1 MSAPTLHTVPRRS
14 WSALQLRGLVVSE
27 MRKTLSTSAWW
38 ELLILV
44 ALFSGM
50 EGYFDIPATSLY
62 VSLEFALIFAM
73 LFGVVCVTAEYRH
86 RTIATSYLVVA
97 DRRKLTVAK
106 MILAAIVGAG
116 YALFATAVTIAGQ
129 LVSGFPLSAEL
140 PSMLQAGAGA
150 MLVLALG
157 AMLGVGLGTLIGK
170 QLRAVLA
177 LLLYL
182 IVEPTAVWLVDR
194 PSLTTYLPDQASSTA
209 LGGLTGGAQFGGGF
223 GVAQPW
229 WLMLL
234 VFAGWVAVVG
244 LAGTV
249 AAQRRDIA

>member
-1 MSAPTLHTVPRRS
+1 M
-14 WSALQLRGLVVSE
+14 VSE
-27 MRKTLSTSAWW
+27 FRKTLSTSAWW
-38 ELLILV
+38 ALLIPV
-44 ALFSGM
+44 ALFSVVD
-50 EGYFDIPATSLY
+50 GYFFPPEPSLY
-62 VSLEFALIFAM
+62 DSLNIALIFAM
-73 LFGVVCVTAEYRH
+73 LFGVVCVSAEYRH

-97 DRRKLTVAK
+97 RRPELIVAK
-106 MILAAIVGAG
+106 VILAAIVGAG
-116 YALFATAVTIAGQ
+116 YALVATAMTIAGQ
-129 LVSGFPLSAEL
+129 LVSGFPLGGEL

-150 MLVLALG
+150 MLVLAVG
-157 AMLGVGLGTLIGK
+157 AMLGVGLATLVGK
-170 QLRAVLA
+170 QLVAVLA

-182 IVEPTAVWLVDR
+182 IVEPFAVWLVGLADWAT
-194 PSLTTYLPDQASSTA
+194 LTTYPPVQAAGTA

-234 VFAGWVAVVG
+234 VFAGWAAVVG